1 MCLRQHP
8 SLRNSWRQKVIQMK
22 RGSAH
27 NLCRIYVESMS
38 NGCRTP
44 RVIQFVAHCMCPYVG
59 HRMNTCTTVKFVL
72 CCDCTNPQLPLARM
86 RQLCRSHTP
95 ICAHMVIESDADA
108 PSPSDLCTCGR
119 SSGSVTTLRASESG
133 VAFHLDMHR
142 WAAYAAS
149 RLSRISAI
157 SPESL

>member
-1 MCLRQHP
+1 MRQHP
-8 SLRNSWRQKVIQMK
+8 SLRDSWRQKHSQMIMC
-22 RGSAH
+22 STH

-44 RVIQFVAHCMCPYVG
+44 RVIPFVAHCMCPYVG

-119 SSGSVTTLRASESG
+119 SSGSDACLGVTPHRVGTSDERPTQEESAHTRQIELHIKNITG
-133 VAFHLDMHR
+133 R
-142 WAAYAAS
+142 
-149 RLSRISAI
+149 
-157 SPESL
+157 P